1 MMFSETPIEPQ
12 DSVAVGRVEQHPR
25 DRAGAV
31 VRVEDPD
38 LVVGQLD
45 LGEVRVQL
53 ADRLAKRLVERVH
66 RAVALRGAHVAVARR
81 PRS

>member
-1 MMFSETPIEPQ
+1 MMFSETPIEPH

-45 LGEVRVQL
+45 VGQVRMEIG
-53 ADRLAKRLVERVH
+53 DRVTERLVERVH
-66 RAVALRGAHVAVARR
+66 RAVALGGADEALGPR